1 MLRLLAALAT
11 FAAPPDTA
19 HLVLVATTDVHGHA
33 TEWDFVADRP
43 FPGGLTRAATVID
56 SLRTRYPEHVVVLDA
71 GDLLAGDPFADYYA
85 RVAPR
90 DPHPVVE
97 ALDLA
102 GYDVATPGNH
112 EFDYG
117 VPAFQRATAR
127 RTVRMVS
134 GNVRGLPAD
143 TLVFP
148 GYIVLRRGEVRVGV
162 SGFTTPGVMVWD
174 GKQLRG
180 RVRVAPIEPSA
191 ARLMPALR
199 RESDVVVLLVHSG
212 MGGPSSYDTTGV
224 GPEDVAARLA
234 SLAPKPDVVVVGH
247 SHREIVD
254 SVIHGVHFVQPK
266 PYAQSLAVVHVT
278 LRRRFPGDDWRVD
291 RVRAESVPLADVP
304 PSPRLGNRL
313 ARLRTEVR
321 DWASRSL
328 GEARGDMP
336 ATLARAEPTPIM
348 NLVHEV
354 QRKRSGAQLSSVS
367 AFNLRAGLTDGDIL
381 LRQIFALYPYENTL
395 RAVRLSGTQLKDYLE
410 QSARYF
416 ASDSLGRPA
425 LNPGVFGYNY
435 DMVAGA
441 TYDID
446 LRLPAGSRIRNLAV
460 GGRPVTPAD
469 SFTMAVNSYRQAG
482 GGGFTM
488 LRDAPVVYDRD
499 ENVRDLLIQEVRA
512 RGVVDPAE
520 LADSNWRIVPAEAA
534 ARVRGLFGAPPPA
547 ARARPAETVLAR
559 LLVLGEFRGA
569 VTPRAALLATALRRA
584 ETDCDC
590 PAVRVAPG
598 GMLQGTFAADLQA
611 GLPAVDVLNRL
622 GLAATA
628 VGPRDVTWSLD
639 TLRQRIAQSRF
650 PWLAANLVDSATGQR
665 PDWAG
670 AYRVVAAGGRRVG
683 LVGYVS
689 PGAAPAFRAAGVDG
703 LEFQSALPGLQEALG
718 AVKRERVDLT
728 VVLAHT
734 AFACG
739 SGSGGCSGEAV
750 ELARALGP
758 SGVDVMVAAG
768 DSGAVARV
776 GTVQVVS
783 ARPGAA
789 ELAIV
794 DLVRTAIDS
803 RELRVSRMPI
813 ESEGLPPDSAVAAL
827 VAGASARADSA
838 GSRVVARIKLPL
850 RRGGRGVSPLG
861 ELVAD
866 AQRNALRTDVAFVSD
881 ATLSGDLPAGPA
893 SYASLLALHQASRPL
908 VTVTVTGAVL
918 KQALEAALR
927 DDDPAVHLSG
937 VMLRYDPR
945 APGGRRVRRIRLADG
960 TNPKNDRSYTI
971 ALAEPLL
978 HQSRFAALAG
988 APMTPST
995 LTDVD
1000 ALALYLRR
1008 LPQPV
1013 APPEPGR
1020 LEASR

>member
-1 MLRLLAALAT
+1 MFRLLAALAALAA

-56 SLRTRYPEHVVVLDA
+56 SLRARYPGRVVVLDA
-71 GDLLAGDPFADYYA
+71 GDLLSGDPFADYYA

-97 ALDLA
+97 AMDLA
-102 GYDVATPGNH
+102 GYDVVTPGNH

-117 VPAFQRATAR
+117 VPAFERATAR
-127 RTVRMVS
+127 TTVRVVS
-134 GNVRGLPAD
+134 GNLRGLPAD

-148 GYIVLRRGEVRVGV
+148 GYVVLRRGEVRVGV

-180 RVRVAPIEPSA
+180 RLRVAPIEPSA

-199 RESDVVVLLVHSG
+199 RESDVAVLLVHSG
-212 MGGPSSYDTTGV
+212 MAGPSSYDTTGV

-234 SLAPKPDVVVVGH
+234 GLAPKPDVVVVGH

-254 SVIHGVHFVQPK
+254 TVIDGVHFVQPK
-266 PYAQSLAVVHVT
+266 PYAQSLAVVHVR

-304 PSPRLGNRL
+304 PSPRLGTRL

-321 DWASRSL
+321 DWASQSL

-336 ATLARAEPTPIM
+336 AALARAEPTPIM

-367 AFNLRAGLTDGDIL
+367 AFNLRAGFTDGDIL

-395 RAVRLSGTQLKDYLE
+395 RSVRLSGAQLKDYLE
-410 QSARYF
+410 QSAGYF

-425 LNPGVFGYNY
+425 LNPAVLGYNY

-460 GGRPVTPAD
+460 RGRPVTPAD

-499 ENVRDLLIQEVRA
+499 ENVRELLIQEVRA
-512 RGVVDPAE
+512 RRVVDPAE

-534 ARVRGLFGAPPPA
+534 ARVRGLFGAPPAA

-569 VTPRAALLATALRRA
+569 VTPRAAALATALRRA
-584 ETDCDC
+584 EAECDC

-598 GMLQGTFAADLQA
+598 GMLQGTLAADLAA
-611 GLPAVDVLNRL
+611 GRPAVEVLNRL
-622 GLAATA
+622 RLAATA
-628 VGPRDVTWSLD
+628 VGPRDVAWSLD

-650 PWLAANLVDSATGQR
+650 PWLAANLVDSATGRR

-670 AYRVVAAGGRRVG
+670 AYRVVAAGGQRVG

-703 LEFQSALPGLQEALG
+703 LEFQPALTGLREALG
-718 AVKRERVDLT
+718 AVKRQGVDLT
-728 VVLAHT
+728 VVLAHG

-739 SGSGGCSGEAV
+739 SGGCAREAV

-758 SGVDVMVAAG
+758 SGVDVIVAAG

-783 ARPGAA
+783 VRPGAA
-789 ELAIV
+789 ELAVV
-794 DLVRTAIDS
+794 DLVRTAVAS
-803 RELRVSRMPI
+803 RELRVSRLPI
-813 ESEGLPPDSAVAAL
+813 ESDRLPPDSAVAAL
-827 VAGASARADSA
+827 VA
-838 GSRVVARIKLPL
+838 
-850 RRGGRGVSPLG
+850 
-861 ELVAD
+861 
-866 AQRNALRTDVAFVSD
+866 
-881 ATLSGDLPAGPA
+881 
-893 SYASLLALHQASRPL
+893 
-908 VTVTVTGAVL
+908 
-918 KQALEAALR
+918 
-927 DDDPAVHLSG
+927 
-937 VMLRYDPR
+937 
-945 APGGRRVRRIRLADG
+945 
-960 TNPKNDRSYTI
+960 
-971 ALAEPLL
+971 
-978 HQSRFAALAG
+978 
-988 APMTPST
+988 
-995 LTDVD
+995 
-1000 ALALYLRR
+1000 
-1008 LPQPV
+1008 
-1013 APPEPGR
+1013 
-1020 LEASR
+1020 